1 MIYGSTV
8 GFIGLGNVG
17 SKIANNI
24 LLAGYNLF
32 IHDIE
37 KNKGTKLIFKG
48 AAWCNNL
55 QEIAKHSTIIITCL
69 PSPKKVTEV
78 FEGNHGLLNYIN
90 HNHLWIEMSTTDE
103 DEMIRLSKVCLAKG
117 VESLEA
123 PVTGGQHRAESG
135 NIAILVGGKREN
147 FDRAFP
153 LLSVIGH
160 EILYCGKLG
169 NASTLKVVTNYLAS
183 INLLSLGEA
192 FMVCK
197 KYGLDLKT
205 SYHGIRISSGNSFV
219 HETES
224 QVILN
229 GSYDVGFTM
238 DLVCKDVALF
248 DKLVKKFNIPADI
261 SKLVYKIFREGRL
274 KYGNKSF
281 STSIIKKLEEACKEN
296 LRTPGFP
303 SKLKDN
309 QLNKKGI
316 EIKF

>member
-1 MIYGSTV
+1 MIYDSNI

-17 SKIANNI
+17 SKLANNI
-24 LLAGYNLF
+24 LLAEYNLF

-37 KNKGTKLIFKG
+37 KNKGIKLISKG
-48 AAWCNNL
+48 AIWCDNL
-55 QEIAKHSTIIITCL
+55 EEIAKHSTMIITCL
-69 PSPKKVTEV
+69 PSPKKITDV
-78 FEGNHGLLNYIN
+78 FEGSNGLLNYLED
-90 HNHLWIEMSTTDE
+90 HHLWIEMSTTDE
-103 DEMIRLSKVCLAKG
+103 DEMIRLSKICLEKG
-117 VESLEA
+117 TESLEA

-135 NIAILVGGKREN
+135 NISVLVGGKRKN
-147 FDRAFP
+147 FNRAFP
-153 LLSVIGH
+153 LLSKIGH

-183 INLLSLGEA
+183 VNLLSLGEA

-205 SYHGIRISSGNSFV
+205 SYYGIRISSGNSFV

-238 DLVCKDVALF
+238 DLACKDVGLF
-248 DKLVKKFNIPADI
+248 DKLTEKFNIPAEL
-261 SKLVYKIFREGRL
+261 SKLMNKIFKEGQL
-274 KYGNKSF
+274 KFGDKSF
-281 STSIIKKLEEACKEN
+281 STSIVKKLEEACNEN
-296 LRTPGFP
+296 LRAHGFP
-303 SKLKDN
+303 SQLKDN
-309 QLNKKGI
+309 QSNKKGI